1 MSGECVKVVVR
12 IRPLSS
18 TEVSD
23 GRRET
28 VKANSARAEVA
39 VESADAA
46 SKEAAKTFTFDATF
60 GSDSTQ
66 VQLYDSAAYPIV
78 ESVLKGFNGT
88 ILAVRGARWRARG
101 LPAARPCPNR
111 LSLPPA
117 PLTPSHKNTPPPPP
131 PRAVRPNRR
140 GQVAHHG
147 GQDLPARA
155 ARHHPQDL

>member
-23 GRRET
+23 GRRES
-28 VKANSARAEVA
+28 VKANSARAEVS

-88 ILAVRGARWRARG
+88 ILAVRAKWGKGGGGFCALRA
-101 LPAARPCPNR
+101 LPTAAPFP
-111 LSLPPA
+111 SPSPP
-117 PLTPSHKNTPPPPP
+117 TTPPP
-131 PRAVRPNRR
+131 
-140 GQVAHHG
+140 
-147 GQDLPARA
+147 L
-155 ARHHPQDL
+155 

>member
-1 MSGECVKVVVR
+1 MSSTPQNSNSGMSGECVKVVVR

-88 ILAVRGARWRARG
+88 ILAVRGRGSCRALRG
-101 LPAARPCPNR
+101 QGAPNCC
-111 LSLPPA
+111 A
-117 PLTPSHKNTPPPPP
+117 TP
-131 PRAVRPNRR
+131 PRASSPS
-140 GQVAHHG
+140 H
-147 GQDLPARA
+147 LPRFA
-155 ARHHPQDL
+155 PPS